1 MMRRRFYGGE
11 VLEEFPLVAPEF
23 EDGTP
28 YTSADVASTLN
39 CVDVVDKFNKC
50 SIPNKRYLYA
60 IDDSITSFYTPRRV
74 GKYYYYYTDD
84 EGVERFEVGETT
96 VSNNVYSYHQFTK
109 KGTFGY
115 VVGCGDE
122 DIATCNDGGIVMF
135 TGNCSRTYCSKFNV
149 TDISVNNKMKY
160 CFVCNRYYNSIS
172 INDFHSTTTLSGT
185 LTIPSHITKIGSNSF
200 QSCGITK
207 LKLHDKV
214 ERLETYCFG
223 GSKLAGIIEIPQ
235 SVNYLY
241 STFGGC
247 QSVTGFVINSNAYY
261 NYNITRNVTSIE
273 LGENVTDYHLD
284 DNGVLYYKANGKY
297 ECQWCSKLAE
307 FEDIIIEDGC
317 LTIGLSAFY
326 SCNKISGILSIPSSV
341 ISIGTSAFY
350 GMSLI
355 SELYINSNAYYTY
368 NHFKNENGSLSKF
381 SFGENITDYITD
393 YENKILYYQK
403 DDVFRCILCLNDLQI
418 TNIAIKEVSE
428 INDSCFYLCK
438 GIVGEL
444 ILPTSIGSIGNRAF
458 SYIGVTGNVVMPN
471 IEKLSVDLFR
481 NTPIS
486 SIELKE
492 GLTTITQYAIGN
504 TNISELNI
512 PRSVT
517 SILGYGLFTNG
528 NITNI
533 TFNWINDS
541 EILAYNKLWSIN
553 TDMSR
558 VTLHIPQGTTELYA
572 AKGYTTDVFGT
583 IIDDIII
590 E

>member
-1 MMRRRFYGGE
+1 MRRRYYGQE
-11 VLEEFPLVAPEF
+11 ILESFPLVAPEF

-28 YTSADVASTLN
+28 YTPADVASSLN

-50 SIPNKRYLYA
+50 AIPNKRYLYA

-84 EGVERFEVGETT
+84 SGMEIFEVGETT
-96 VSNNVYSYHQFTK
+96 VSNNVYSYHQFTR

-135 TGNCSRTYCSKFNV
+135 TGNCTKCYCTRINLGTLPSGY
-149 TDISVNNKMKY
+149 NKMKY
-160 CFVCNRYYNSIS
+160 CFICNKYYNNIQIGS
-172 INDFHSTTTLSGT
+172 FHSTITLSGT
-185 LTIPSHITKIGSNSF
+185 LTIPSHITKIGPNSF

-223 GSKLAGIIEIPQ
+223 SSKLAGIIEIPP
-235 SVNYLY
+235 SVNYLKVAFNACN
-241 STFGGC
+241 SI
-247 QSVTGFVINSNAYY
+247 TGFIINTNAYY
-261 NYNITRNVTSIE
+261 NWNVTRNVTSIE

-284 DNGVLYYKANGKY
+284 NGVLYYQANGKY

-307 FEDIIIEDGC
+307 FEDITIEDGC
-317 LTIGLSAFY
+317 LAIGANAFNA
-326 SCNKISGILSIPSSV
+326 CNKISGILSIPSSV

-355 SELYINSNAYYTY
+355 SELSINSNAYYTY
-368 NHFKNENGSLSKF
+368 NNFKIDNSNLLRITL
-381 SFGENITDYITD
+381 GEYITDYITD

-403 DDVFRCILCLNDLQI
+403 DDIFRCILCLNDLQI

-428 INDSCFYLCK
+428 INEYCFYLCK
-438 GIVGEL
+438 DIVGEL
-444 ILPTSIGSIGNRAF
+444 ILPNSIDSIGNGAF
-458 SYIGVTGNVVMPN
+458 KYMGVTGNVVMPN
-471 IEKLSVDLFR
+471 IEKLSNDLFG

-492 GLTTITQYAIGN
+492 GLTTIAQFAIGN

-517 SILGYGLFTNG
+517 SIINYGLYTNG

-541 EILAYNKLWSIN
+541 EILAYNKLWGIN

-558 VTLHIPQGTTELYA
+558 VTLHIPKGTTELYA

-583 IIDDIII
+583 IIDDII